1 MNRKQFIRNLSI
13 LSLLPILGC
22 NTTQPQTD
30 KEFMGKAEGKSVT
43 TATVEYKIIDKD
55 GNVKKVGTSTM
66 PLDINTNKKE
76 N

>member
-22 NTTQPQTD
+22 DIINQKPNE
-30 KEFMGKAEGKSVT
+30 EFMGNAEGKSGA
-43 TATVEYKIIDKD
+43 TATVEYKVVDKD
-55 GNVKKVGTSTM
+55 GNVKHVGKSTM
-66 PLDINTNKKE
+66 PIVDKINKKE